1 MKKLE
6 LVSIGVSAWQKIILG
21 SFLAKYEL
29 DGLNKR
35 KNDIS
40 KYIAKTKK
48 ESKGKTNVDKEIA
61 ESKEVGVL
69 VEK

>member
-1 MKKLE
+1 MRKL
-6 LVSIGVSAWQKIILG
+6 ILHHF
-21 SFLAKYEL
+21 SAKYDL
-29 DGLNKR
+29 DGLNKK

-61 ESKEVGVL
+61 ESKEVGL
-69 VEK
+69 LIEK

>member
-1 MKKLE
+1 MECLCFR
-6 LVSIGVSAWQKIILG
+6 LII
-21 SFLAKYEL
+21 FHQCLAKFDL
-29 DGLNKR
+29 DGLNKK

-61 ESKEVGVL
+61 ESKEVGL
-69 VEK
+69 LIEK

>member
-1 MKKLE
+1 MTKNNL
-6 LVSIGVSAWQKIILG
+6 W